1 MPRKLP
7 EKARRTTKRAVGLKK
22 RERKHGPIP
31 FQGAPV
37 KAEQEIA
44 EKIK

>member
-1 MPRKLP
+1 MPRKLT
-7 EKARRTTKRAVGLKK
+7 EKERRTAKRGVGLEK
-22 RERKHGPIP
+22 RERKYGPIP

-44 EKIK
+44 EKI

>member
-7 EKARRTTKRAVGLKK
+7 EKARRGAKRAVGLKK
-22 RERKHGPIP
+22 RGRKHGPIP

-37 KAEQEIA
+37 KAKQGIA
-44 EKIK
+44 EKI

>member
-1 MPRKLP
+1 MPTKLT
-7 EKARRTTKRAVGLKK
+7 EKARHTAKRGVGLEK
-22 RERKHGPIP
+22 RERKYGPIP

-44 EKIK
+44 EKI